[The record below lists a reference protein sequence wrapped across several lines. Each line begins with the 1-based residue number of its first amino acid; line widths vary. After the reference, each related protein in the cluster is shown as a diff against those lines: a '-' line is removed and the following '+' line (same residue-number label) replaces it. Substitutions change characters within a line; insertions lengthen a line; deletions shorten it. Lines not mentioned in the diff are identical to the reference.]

1 MYSWRAGLLV
11 CVVVFGC
18 LVDVLVVT
26 LSLSSCS
33 EVFLGK
39 IVASVEKMLP
49 S

>member
-1 MYSWRAGLLV
+1 MWLLV

-18 LVDVLVVT
+18 LVDVLVT

-33 EVFLGK
+33 DVFLGK

>member
-18 LVDVLVVT
+18 LAVVLVT

-33 EVFLGK
+33 DDFLGK